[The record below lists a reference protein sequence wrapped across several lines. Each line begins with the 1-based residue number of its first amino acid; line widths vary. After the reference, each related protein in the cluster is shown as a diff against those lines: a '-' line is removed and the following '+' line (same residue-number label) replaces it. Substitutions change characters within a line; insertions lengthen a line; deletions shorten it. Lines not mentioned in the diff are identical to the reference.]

1 MENRTKNNLIITLF
15 IAIAFAV
22 SWYALGR
29 SFPEL
34 KSIIQEYMKTKAEIS
49 TIEQKVSNFHAL
61 EKSYGEYKE
70 NLDKMEK
77 LVSDN
82 LFIDREI
89 PLSFTQSLEQWAEN
103 LGLEIEIS
111 PTKIQKT
118 DRDFREFVGYKIR
131 LRSKKL
137 TPLLQFLR
145 KLETSQWIINVSTVS
160 LSLEQTKEKETY
172 IVEDIFIKVYVF

>member
-15 IAIAFAV
+15 ITIALIII
-22 SWYALGR
+22 WYAL
-29 SFPEL
+29 SHPFSEL
-34 KSIIQEYMKTKAEIS
+34 KAIIQEYIKTKAEIS
-49 TIEQKVSNFHAL
+49 TIEQKVSNFHTL

-70 NLDKMEK
+70 NLEKMEK
-77 LVSDN
+77 LVNDN

-89 PLSFTQSLEQWAEN
+89 PLGFTQSLEQWAKH

-118 DRDFREFVGYKIR
+118 DTDFREFVGYKIR
-131 LRSKKL
+131 VKGKQL

-145 KLETSQWIINVSTVS
+145 KLETSQWVVNISTVS
-160 LSLEQTKEKETY
+160 LSLEQTKKNETY

>member
-1 MENRTKNNLIITLF
+1 MKNRTKNNLIIILF
-15 IAIAFAV
+15 IAIALV
-22 SWYALGR
+22 LIWYALGR
-29 SFPEL
+29 SLPEL
-34 KSIIQEYMKTKAEIS
+34 KATIQEYIKTKAEIS
-49 TIEQKVSNFHAL
+49 TIEQKVSNFNTL
-61 EKSYGEYKE
+61 EKSYGKYKE
-70 NLDKMEK
+70 SLDKMEK

-89 PLSFTQSLEQWAEN
+89 PLNFTQSLEQWAEN

-118 DRDFREFVGYKIR
+118 DIDFREFVGYRIQ

-145 KLETSQWIINVSTVS
+145 KLETSQWLINVSNVS

-172 IVEDIFIKVYVF
+172 IVENIFIKVYVF

>member
-15 IAIAFAV
+15 ATIAFIIV
-22 SWYALGR
+22 WYVL
-29 SFPEL
+29 SHPFSEL
-34 KSIIQEYMKTKAEIS
+34 KVIIQEYIKTKAEIS
-49 TIEQKVSNFHAL
+49 AIEQKVSNFHTL

-70 NLDKMEK
+70 NLEKMEK
-77 LVSDN
+77 LVNSN

-89 PLSFTQSLEQWAEN
+89 PLSFTQALEQWAEY
-103 LGLEIEIS
+103 LGVEIEIS

-118 DRDFREFVGYKIR
+118 DTDFREFVGYKIR
-131 LRSKKL
+131 LKSERL

-145 KLETSQWIINVSTVS
+145 KLETSQWTINISNVS
-160 LSLEQTKEKETY
+160 LSLEQTKKKETY